1 MAVAHSS
8 LISIWDSTSLS
19 IVHHVV
25 GPTSNDLVYL
35 SFVEPASSLG
45 NVFLIFASHRSISVL
60 DILTLN
66 IVWTSHG
73 KYSLFSAAK
82 LGSPILTSVSPEIYF
97 CCLSEKSEDNS
108 SYEDNDSNE
117 KNKTLGDP
125 SPDTTQTQFDILF
138 FDFKSS
144 SPVFKKTIL
153 CRPISISIFCN
164 PNQMENDKT
173 YSIVF
178 IVLNNNQSMILFDD
192 TIQHTTNSFN
202 NDEPTK
208 VISNLGSSKLPYE
221 VYRDQAGEV
230 VVETREYNREK
241 SFTSSESLTSIY
253 QSFINRYATNNSTY

>member
-19 IVHHVV
+19 IVHHVI

-35 SFVEPASSLG
+35 SFVEPASILG

-73 KYSLFSAAK
+73 KYSLFSTAK
-82 LGSPILTSVSPEIYF
+82 LGFPILTSVSPDIYF
-97 CCLSEKSEDNS
+97 CCLNEKSDSNS

-117 KNKTLGDP
+117 KNKTLGDH
-125 SPDTTQTQFDILF
+125 SPDATQYDILF

-144 SPVFKKTIL
+144 SPVFKKTLL

-164 PNQMENDKT
+164 HNQTENDKT

-192 TIQHTTNSFN
+192 TIQQTKNSFDN
-202 NDEPTK
+202 YEPTK
-208 VISNLGSSKLPYE
+208 VTRNLGSKLPHE

-230 VVETREYNREK
+230 ETREYNREK
-241 SFTSSESLTSIY
+241 PFTSSETLTSIY